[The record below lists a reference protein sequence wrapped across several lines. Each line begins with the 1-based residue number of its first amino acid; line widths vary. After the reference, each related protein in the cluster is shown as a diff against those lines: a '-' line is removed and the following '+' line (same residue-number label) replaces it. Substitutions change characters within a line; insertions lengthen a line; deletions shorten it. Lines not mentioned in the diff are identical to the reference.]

1 MLMQRPMSRAA
12 AANLS
17 AVADRRLNQRHDGA
31 GLQVE
36 IEGRVLPVVDVST
49 GGLCLIGL
57 NRKLGERFRFVLSR
71 VGETEGVTGE
81 AEVLGIKDGLFHLVF
96 TRPTLPLMRLVVA
109 HVSAMTGV
117 APHLLKKR

>member
-1 MLMQRPMSRAA
+1 MLMQHPMSRAA
-12 AANLS
+12 AANPS
-17 AVADRRLNQRHDGA
+17 AAADRRLNQRHDGA

-57 NRKLGERFRFVLSR
+57 SRKLGERFRFVLSR
-71 VGETEGVTGE
+71 VGEAEGVTGE
-81 AEVLGIKDGLFHLVF
+81 AEVLGIKDDLFHLVF

-109 HVSAMTGV
+109 HVGSVTGV